1 MYLSLGSLCVTPLT
15 KSLKTSKRSTPFRR
29 RKMRNKNSDNN
40 KNDMMNNDNDD
51 NNNNDNN
58 YNNNDKIQI
67 NNNEKCTKKNKEEK
81 KNESTSTLT
90 WMHRLSLSDDIE
102 TVKELALEMVHSIHP
117 CAFLPSW
124 YMSLEESTP
133 ITQTQNRNKDGGVST
148 GVQSAPNSTGTS
160 TFEGRFWI
168 GKHPKNGTVR
178 LPTFFKLSD
187 ALKEN
192 KLVKSDTSDSNDSDG
207 DGYSDGDDGGDGV
220 SVNNDKDEEDY
231 EENEDGEVV
240 VVVRSKNEKKGD
252 KINKDGRKDIINTWN
267 KDDGEG
273 EEKGGEGGEGGR
285 KVDDTDADVEAEADV
300 EVDVEG
306 DVDGEEEED
315 DDDDDQKSNKNTHAT
330 PRLYSFSY
338 NKHNI
343 PHNQRA
349 CVPPKLLRRIARLGA
364 TAFIPFVTYPKC
376 PVQFPSP
383 PYAWIWEY
391 QLRNCKFI
399 ESVALQLRI
408 LEGYLKIQELPMGIL
423 DLKFQVNLFFVF
435 CVFCFKR

>member
-15 KSLKTSKRSTPFRR
+15 RSLKKSKRSTPFRR
-29 RKMRNKNSDNN
+29 RKMRDKNCDDNI
-40 KNDMMNNDNDD
+40 NDMI
-51 NNNNDNN
+51 NNNNDDN
-58 YNNNDKIQI
+58 KI

-81 KNESTSTLT
+81 KNESASTLT

-102 TVKELALEMVHSIHP
+102 SVKELALEMVHSIHP
-117 CAFLPSW
+117 CTFLPSW
-124 YMSLEESTP
+124 YMTLEESTP
-133 ITQTQNRNKDGGVST
+133 LTQTPQRKKDSGVST
-148 GVQSAPNSTGTS
+148 GVQNTPNSTGMS

-178 LPTFFKLSD
+178 LPTFLKLSD

-192 KLVKSDTSDSNDSDG
+192 KLAKSDSSDSDDDSDG
-207 DGYSDGDDGGDGV
+207 DGYSDGDGGDGDDGV
-220 SVNNDKDEEDY
+220 SVNNDKDVEGY
-231 EENEDGEVV
+231 VENEDGEVV
-240 VVVRSKNEKKGD
+240 VVVKSKDEKKGD
-252 KINKDGRKDIINTWN
+252 KDIKDGKKDIISTGN

-273 EEKGGEGGEGGR
+273 EEREVKEGEGVMTGE
-285 KVDDTDADVEAEADV
+285 DVGAEADA
-300 EVDVEG
+300 EVEG
-306 DVDGEEEED
+306 DVEGEED
-315 DDDDDQKSNKNTHAT
+315 DDDNEKESNDQRNKNTHAT

-343 PHNQRA
+343 PHHQRA
-349 CVPPKLLRRIARLGA
+349 CVPPILLRRIARLGA

-383 PYAWIWEY
+383 PFAWIWEY
-391 QLRNCKFI
+391 QLKNCKFI

-423 DLKFQVNLFFVF
+423 DLKFQV
-435 CVFCFKR
+435 

>member
-15 KSLKTSKRSTPFRR
+15 RSLKTSRKSTPFRR
-29 RKMRNKNSDNN
+29 RKMRDRNSDDNN
-40 KNDMMNNDNDD
+40 NDMINNDNDD
-51 NNNNDNN
+51 NKKKNL
-58 YNNNDKIQI
+58 I
-67 NNNEKCTKKNKEEK
+67 NNNKKCTKKNKEEK

-90 WMHRLSLSDDIE
+90 WIHRLSLSDDIE
-102 TVKELALEMVHSIHP
+102 SVKELALEMVHSIHP

-124 YMSLEESTP
+124 YMTLEESTP
-133 ITQTQNRNKDGGVST
+133 ITQTPQRKKDSGVST
-148 GVQSAPNSTGTS
+148 GVQNAPNSTGIS

-178 LPTFFKLSD
+178 LPTFLKLSD

-192 KLVKSDTSDSNDSDG
+192 KLAKSDSSDSDDNDD
-207 DGYSDGDDGGDGV
+207 DGYSDGDGDDGV
-220 SVNNDKDEEDY
+220 SVNNDKDEQDY

-240 VVVRSKNEKKGD
+240 VKSKDEKKGD
-252 KINKDGRKDIINTWN
+252 KNNKDGKKDIQNSEI
-267 KDDGEG
+267 KDHGEG
-273 EEKGGEGGEGGR
+273 EVRETKEAKEGEGGR
-285 KVDDTDADVEAEADV
+285 KIEDTEAEADAGGDV

-306 DVDGEEEED
+306 EED
-315 DDDDDQKSNKNTHAT
+315 DDDDDNDKESNDQKPNKNAHAT

-343 PHNQRA
+343 PHNQRS
-349 CVPPKLLRRIARLGA
+349 CIPPKLLRRIARLGA
-364 TAFIPFVTYPKC
+364 TAFIPFVSYPKC

-383 PYAWIWEY
+383 PFAWMWEY
-391 QLRNCKFI
+391 QLKNCKFI

-423 DLKFQVNLFFVF
+423 DLEFQVSFVF
-435 CVFCFKR
+435 YVIFLMLYVSCFES